1 MYLNI
6 INGYSLEQ
14 LNKIP
19 DGFNNNIIW
28 NIGHVI
34 VVQQLLIYRGSNQ
47 AMHLSEELVNLYKTG
62 TKPTKDVTQT
72 EVDQL
77 KELLISLITQTEKD
91 YQNRLFISYNELK
104 LGSGFYIKTTED
116 AMDFNNYHE
125 GMHLGYMMSLKKFI

>member
-1 MYLNI
+1 MANFNIWKTNRNMYLNI

-91 YQNRLFISYNELK
+91 YQNRLFISYNVEKTVK
-104 LGSGFYIKTTED
+104 LTTTFQSKLTT
-116 AMDFNNYHE
+116 DFGAN
-125 GMHLGYMMSLKKFI
+125 